1 MLYFRLCLVT
11 LRYEANANDSFSTK
25 YVGNTYSIPLDN
37 FSFSTNLIKRGG

>member
-1 MLYFRLCLVT
+1 MLYFRLCFVT

-25 YVGNTYSIPLDN
+25 YVGNTDSIPLDN